1 MHERVLGVSIPGAG
15 NGAEGKGIHLSA
27 LYTATCGDE
36 EIDQG
41 HGHPFPTPSILSTP
55 PLANREQPEGNGER
69 ITGRS
74 WPAAPTGMSAAELDG
89 ADFLKL
95 HAAPVSPAAWSL
107 TDTIAT
113 LVTAWEADEAPRK
126 GRYRRRTSAQED
138 ALRGAIGAVLG
149 GVLEAWAKGT
159 PRSVFRSKSKEKFS
173 AERVGY
179 RVFCAAVDGMKALGF
194 LHGADGIRFPGTV
207 SGTFTG
213 HASRWWPSAKLLRL
227 AEDRGIGPAEVSSTF
242 VPEASVSLRRVVAP
256 VTLRPLGDG
265 KGADMALPLD
275 DPKLAEIAADVK
287 AHNAFAATVPVTGCD
302 PPQWFRVFHHAPGHG
317 WGLHGRWYTAS
328 STLPYQTMKGGEK
341 ERCRTIRIGGEP
353 VAEIDINACLLRVLY
368 GLAEQTIPRGDPY
381 AVEGLPR
388 EVVKAWIVQTLGSG
402 KRRSRWCRKTATPN
416 VMDLHPAKHVRD
428 AIEAHHPILRAP
440 KTIAENLSAASG
452 VAAEDLVFGILTG
465 AEARVFTASMRALR
479 EASHPILALPMHDG
493 LMVPCSAVESAVAAL
508 ARAWQRLLGPVP
520 LRLSVARHGAGK
532 ECITL

>member
-1 MHERVLGVSIPGAG
+1 
-15 NGAEGKGIHLSA
+15 
-27 LYTATCGDE
+27 
-36 EIDQG
+36 
-41 HGHPFPTPSILSTP
+41 
-55 PLANREQPEGNGER
+55 
-69 ITGRS
+69 
-74 WPAAPTGMSAAELDG
+74 MSAAELDA

-95 HAAPVSPAAWSL
+95 HAVPASPSAWNL
-107 TDTIAT
+107 TTTIAA
-113 LVTAWEADEAPRK
+113 LVTAWEADGAPRE
-126 GRYRRRTSAQED
+126 GRYRRRTSVQED
-138 ALRGAIGAVLG
+138 AFQNAIGAILG
-149 GVLEAWAKGT
+149 GALGAWAKGA
-159 PRSVFRSKSKEKFS
+159 PRAVFRSRKAQTFTG
-173 AERVGY
+173 ERVG
-179 RVFCAAVDGMKALGF
+179 RCVFLAAVDGMKALGL

-207 SGTFTG
+207 PGTFTG
-213 HASRWWPSAKLLRL
+213 HASRWWPSTKLLRL
-227 AEDRGIGPAEVSSTF
+227 AEARGIGPVEVSSAF

-256 VTLRPLGDG
+256 VILRPLGDG
-265 KGADMALPLD
+265 KGTDMALPLD

-353 VAEIDINACLLRVLY
+353 VAEIDINASLLRVLY
-368 GLAEQTIPRGDPY
+368 GLAGQTIPPGDPY

-402 KRRSRWCRKTATPN
+402 KRRSRWCRKTTTPN
-416 VMDLHPAKHVRD
+416 VMGLHPAKHVRD

-440 KTIAENLSAASG
+440 KTITENLNTASA
-452 VAAEDLVFGILTG
+452 VPAEDLVFGILTG
-465 AEARVFTASMRALR
+465 AEAGVFTAAMRALR
-479 EASHPILALPMHDG
+479 EASPPVLTLPMHDG
-493 LMVPCSAVESAVAAL
+493 LMVPCSAVERAVVAL
-508 ARAWQRLLGPVP
+508 ARAWKRLLGPVP